1 MDSLFSFPVGLFHP
15 LQHAGLSR
23 RSPSGPSPGRNR
35 RSLSKN
41 PRIPE
46 SQLLA
51 STSTSTVVSWRCL
64 GGGRLEGQ
72 VLAML
77 RNQLEHIISGAFFL
91 FIGLAACSIAGIRRR
106 SGARLFIWL
115 GIWSAMYGASV
126 LTRSPAVVAA
136 LPHSIRTSV
145 PYVNVVAAYMVV
157 VVATLAWL
165 ELSLGGLRVLI
176 KIVLFAGT
184 AVAVAGI
191 GWFVFGGSAG
201 KFIDYNHLVV
211 VCALLLLITV
221 VSVEKL
227 SDRFMVLPNRRVL
240 AIGTLI
246 FAIEALWVN
255 LARRLDYPPLPPLL
269 DHLAFAAYLLSF
281 CYVAV
286 QIAYANEH
294 RLLSIENE
302 LALARKM
309 QRSIL
314 PAAVPEVRN
323 VRIAAAY
330 QPMTAVAG
338 DFYEFVPV
346 DGKQV
351 GFLVADVTGHG
362 VPAALVASM
371 IKVAMQSLV
380 PSAQD
385 PREVLRGLNS
395 ILFRQSLDQFATAAY
410 LWLDTENG
418 RALYSAAGHPPLLR
432 WREGTLE
439 RIQSNGVMFGV
450 IPEPDYPVLD
460 LPICPGDRFLLYT
473 DGVIE
478 PENARG
484 ESFGDCKLEE
494 VVRNHQSRLPSDLL
508 DQLLSE
514 IRLWQPASLAQQ
526 DDITLIVI
534 DVV

>member
-1 MDSLFSFPVGLFHP
+1 M
-15 LQHAGLSR
+15 
-23 RSPSGPSPGRNR
+23 
-35 RSLSKN
+35 
-41 PRIPE
+41 
-46 SQLLA
+46 
-51 STSTSTVVSWRCL
+51 
-64 GGGRLEGQ
+64 EGQ

-77 RNQLEHIISGAFFL
+77 RGQLEQIIFGTIFL
-91 FIGLAACSIAGIRRR
+91 FIGLSSCSIASIRRR
-106 SGARLFIWL
+106 SEARLFIWL
-115 GIWSAMYGASV
+115 GIWSSLYGASM
-126 LTRSPAVVAA
+126 LAQSQAVVAA
-136 LPHSIRTSV
+136 LPHPIQTTV
-145 PYVNVVAAYMVV
+145 PPYVNVVESYGVV
-157 VVATLAWL
+157 VIATLSWL
-165 ELSLGGLRVLI
+165 ELSLGRLRLLI
-176 KIVLFAGT
+176 KIILFAGT
-184 AVAVAGI
+184 AIAATGI
-191 GWFVFGGSAG
+191 GWWVAGGAAR
-201 KFIDYNHLVV
+201 KFIPYNNLVV
-211 VCALLLLITV
+211 VCALVLLITV

-227 SDRFMVLPNRRVL
+227 SDKFMVLPNRRVL
-240 AIGTLI
+240 AGGTLV

-255 LARRLDYPPLPPLL
+255 VARRLGYPLPSPLL

-309 QRSIL
+309 QLSIL
-314 PAAVPEVRN
+314 PTTVPDVQN

-330 QPMTAVAG
+330 RPMTAVAG
-338 DFYEFVPV
+338 DFYEFVPI

-371 IKVAMQSLV
+371 IKVAMQSLS
-380 PSAQD
+380 PSAND

-418 RALYSAAGHPPLLR
+418 KALYSAAGHPPLLR
-432 WREGTLE
+432 WRDGKLE

-450 IPEPDYPVLD
+450 IPDSDYPVLD

-478 PENARG
+478 PENAKG
-484 ESFGDCKLEE
+484 EPFGDCKLEE
-494 VVRNHQSRLPSDLL
+494 VVRNYQSRSPSGLSE
-508 DQLLSE
+508 QLLSE
-514 IRLWQPASLAQQ
+514 IRLWQPASLPQQ